1 VDMHGRNQENSASRR
16 GYEHFM
22 KINIIELNQYA
33 PLPFVFSE
41 AALCLRDSIR
51 LAGYSCELL
60 IDSVDIADANDY
72 SIVLGAK
79 PGEPRL
85 SKLNPSRII
94 LFNFEQL
101 NSNSALVDEPYI
113 NWLQQNI
120 VFDYHSD
127 NVEFL
132 KTINPNGCFHEI
144 PMVPAFSLIPE
155 LQSYPAQTSDVLFVG
170 SKSKRRL
177 EIIDK
182 LNSIGI
188 HAKSIQG
195 AYGTALTSAIL
206 GTKII
211 LNVHFY
217 ETKLFPALRV
227 LQPVLLGIPVVSE
240 TSVFSANSDWS
251 RSGIKFVDYSD
262 IVVACSDL
270 LNSTSEQLQNVK
282 QSLHFISTLE
292 FTKLFR
298 AALGAVDSHQ

>member
-1 VDMHGRNQENSASRR
+1 
-16 GYEHFM
+16 M
-22 KINIIELNQYA
+22 KINVIEFNQYA

-60 IDSVDIADANDY
+60 FNSVDVADTNDY
-72 SIVLGAK
+72 SIVLGARS
-79 PGEPRL
+79 GEPRL

-101 NSNSALVDEPYI
+101 NSSSALVNEAYI
-113 NWLQQNI
+113 AWLQQNI
-120 VFDYHSD
+120 VFDYHSS

-132 KTINPNGCFHEI
+132 KTINPGGSFHEI
-144 PMVPAFSLIPE
+144 PMVPSFSLIPE
-155 LQSYPAQTSDVLFVG
+155 FQSCPAQTSDVLFVG

-177 EIIDK
+177 EIIDT
-182 LNSIGI
+182 LNSVGI

-227 LQPVLLGIPVVSE
+227 LQPVLLGIPIVSE
-240 TSVFSANSDWS
+240 TSVFSANGNWS
-251 RSGIKFVDYSD
+251 RSGIKFADYSD
-262 IVVACSDL
+262 IVGACADL
-270 LNSTSEQLQNVK
+270 LNATSEQLQNVR

-298 AALGAVDSHQ
+298 TAMGAVDSHQ